1 MKLRHVLTLAF
12 ALSFANAFAAAPAGA
27 PAGSTALCKD
37 GSYYSGAQKKG
48 ACRGHKGIKDWY
60 GEAAPKKDE
69 AGGAKTGTQATAPA
83 TGAAPATSG
92 APATGAA
99 PARGTAT
106 AQTASH
112 RSAPPQPAAVAAAG
126 GGAGKVWA
134 NDATKVYHCQGDRW
148 YGKTKQG
155 EYMSQSEAQAK
166 GFKAARGKACS

>member
-12 ALSFANAFAAAPAGA
+12 AVSFGSAFAAAPPAAA

-37 GSYYSGAQKKG
+37 GTYYSGAQKKG
-48 ACRGHKGIKDWY
+48 ACRGHKGIQDWY
-60 GEAAPKKDE
+60 GQATSKKDE
-69 AGGAKTGTQATAPA
+69 AANAKAPA
-83 TGAAPATSG
+83 AAPAT
-92 APATGAA
+92 
-99 PARGTAT
+99 ARTTAEHS
-106 AQTASH
+106 TASAQKTSQ
-112 RSAPPQPAAVAAAG
+112 RSTPQPTAVAAPG

-148 YGKTKQG
+148 YGKTKEG